1 MSTPV
6 EYSVFDRVGK
16 EFIAALCKR
25 RHFAPI
31 DAPAERHGSSEWTF
45 RRPARDLDR
54 YVSVAFTSLPRAV
67 PDSDLYTVEV
77 WAGAEK
83 NDRYTRKP
91 VSEFRASLRDEDA
104 EHLRSALKEP
114 LGRAMSIAESF
125 TAHDLDEAYVPPRLQ
140 A

>member
-1 MSTPV
+1 M

-25 RHFAPI
+25 RHFESI
-31 DAPAERHGSSEWTF
+31 DAPAERHGSWEWTF
-45 RRPARDLDR
+45 RRPADDLDR

-67 PDSDLYTVEV
+67 PDSDWYTVEV

-83 NDRYTRKP
+83 NYCYTRMP
-91 VSEFRASLRDEDA
+91 VSGLRASFRDEHA
-104 EHLRSALKEP
+104 EQLRSALKEP

-125 TAHDLDEAYVPPRLQ
+125 TAHDLDEAYVRPRSQ